1 MNRGIVLFLERE
13 TEKTFYDKVISQLRE
28 YCGTFDC
35 RVIIK
40 NIKGVGNYKNRVKR
54 IFQNDILRNN
64 KGVSFVV
71 FLCHDTDVF
80 EMEDHPPGEWKT
92 VEQEL
97 RRMGVRNIFHIA
109 AQRCIEDW
117 FLSDTE
123 GILRFL
129 RLSRK
134 TTVSGTGAEAIQLLF
149 KKQNRLYI

>member
-80 EMEDHPPGEWKT
+80 EMEDHPPVQWNI

-97 RRMGVRNIFHIA
+97 KHIGVRHVFHIA

-129 RLSRK
+129 RLSQK
-134 TTVSGTGAEAIQLLF
+134 TTVSGMGVEAIQRLF